1 MCCYLALLAD
11 QGIDDDS
18 ALKISNMAA
27 LPNGM
32 PPGANAAIKAKI
44 SSSSAHTPQDQSAGQ
59 LQNSNAGYDPN
70 AYLYDANSW
79 PEYTIHDSDY
89 SHFRSVEMNNM
100 NGENTDMP
108 PQYNKPDGHPDFQ
121 NMANDEGIE
130 FQGTKFQQEKGE
142 DSESLSDE
150 MKEENGKEFQEKP
163 PSEGRP
169 ATHKVSNEGNVQ
181 TANDAKPAVNSGATE
196 ESKSE
201 SSSKPLVSPSQQKP
215 PEVVH
220 KAEDNAA
227 PAKDTPSQKQQQQQ
241 QQLQQQQQTQQQP
254 QVKPSPSPSP
264 SPSKIAASVAQ
275 AAASLPP
282 KAIASLVSSLV
293 GGGKIATSGQVQEQ
307 SQTKGQGQSQGQGQA
322 RSTAQSLIPQ
332 DINPAQEQTTI
343 ATQLHVVAK
352 PKRRL

>member
-1 MCCYLALLAD
+1 MLLFSALLAD

-59 LQNSNAGYDPN
+59 PQNLNTGYDPN

-121 NMANDEGIE
+121 NMANDEKIE
-130 FQGTKFQQEKGE
+130 FQGQKFQQEKGE
-142 DSESLSDE
+142 DSESLNDE
-150 MKEENGKEFQEKP
+150 MKQEDGEEFQKKP
-163 PSEGRP
+163 SSEGSP
-169 ATHKVSNEGNVQ
+169 ATHKVSSEGDV
-181 TANDAKPAVNSGATE
+181 NDAKPAVNSGATE
-196 ESKSE
+196 GSKSE
-201 SSSKPLVSPSQQKP
+201 SSPKPQVTPSQQKP
-215 PEVVH
+215 QVVVH
-220 KAEDNAA
+220 NAEDDAA
-227 PAKDTPSQKQQQQQ
+227 PAKDAPSQKQLQQQQQ
-241 QQLQQQQQTQQQP
+241 QQQQTQKQP
-254 QVKPSPSPSP
+254 QVKTSPA
-264 SPSKIAASVAQ
+264 KIAASVAE

-293 GGGKIATSGQVQEQ
+293 GGGKIVTSGQVQEQ
-307 SQTKGQGQSQGQGQA
+307 SQAKGQGQGQSKGQGQGQGQA
-322 RSTAQSLIPQ
+322 RSAAQSLIPQ